1 MNYNYYIADVFTR
14 RIFNGAQIAVFPNA
28 DGLSD
33 QQMQLAARELNLT
46 ETVFVFHPVSEGTT
60 RKMRIFSPLGEI
72 DFAGHPIIATAYV
85 LGSCGDIDLTEAIT
99 HVVFE
104 QNAGPIDVN
113 ISANQGK
120 PSFVQFSRKVSAII
134 DRFAPTDEELA
145 NILAIKQSEL
155 DHKKYSPR
163 LVSCGFPYLIVPV
176 WSYESV
182 RNAKFNYSA
191 WSQSI
196 APQTAAQEILL
207 FAPKTPFVD
216 SDFNARLLGPRIGIN
231 EDPPVG
237 SAMPAFASYLCS
249 FEHTRKGT
257 HTFAVDRGD
266 AHSRRSVLNL
276 EMDHKGL
283 GQLVLRIGGE
293 AVMVATGMMTIPDI
307 EAV

>member
-1 MNYNYYIADVFTR
+1 MNYTYYIADVFTR
-14 RIFNGAQIAVFPNA
+14 QIFNGAQIAVFPNA
-28 DGLSD
+28 EGLSD
-33 QQMQLAARELNLT
+33 EHMRLLARELNLT
-46 ETVFVFHPVSEGTT
+46 ETVFVFHSDNDSSTH
-60 RKMRIFSPLGEI
+60 KMRIFSPLGEI

-85 LGSCGDIDLTEAIT
+85 LGSCGDIKLTEAVT
-99 HVVFE
+99 HLVFE
-104 QNAGPIDVN
+104 QNVGAIDVN

-120 PSFVQFSRKVSAII
+120 PYFVQFSRKISSIV

-145 NILAIKQSEL
+145 SFLSIKQSEL

-163 LVSCGFPYLIVPV
+163 LVSCGVPYLIVPV

-182 RNAKFNYSA
+182 RHAKFNYSA

-216 SDFNARLLGPRIGIN
+216 SDFNARLLGPRIGIH
-231 EDPPVG
+231 EDPPIG

-266 AHSRRSVLNL
+266 AHMRRSVINL
-276 EMDHKGL
+276 EMDHKG
-283 GQLVLRIGGE
+283 QEQSTLRVGGE
-293 AVMVATGMMTIPDI
+293 AVMFAQGTIFLPD
-307 EAV
+307 

>member
-1 MNYNYYIADVFTR
+1 VNYNYYIADVFTR
-14 RIFNGAQIAVFPNA
+14 QIFNGAQIAVFPNA
-28 DGLSD
+28 DGLSN
-33 QQMQLAARELNLT
+33 QQMKLVARELNLT
-46 ETVFVFHPVSEGTT
+46 ETVFVFHPESESTT
-60 RKMRIFSPLGEI
+60 RKMRIFSPLGEV

-85 LGSCGDIDLTEAIT
+85 LGICGDINLAEAIT
-99 HVVFE
+99 PSVFE
-104 QNAGPIDVN
+104 QNIGPIDVN

-120 PSFVQFSRKVSAII
+120 PIFVQFSRKVSSIV
-134 DRFAPTDEELA
+134 DRFAPSNEEIASFLS
-145 NILAIKQSEL
+145 IQETEL
-155 DHKKYSPR
+155 DHKKYYPR
-163 LVSCGFPYLIVPV
+163 LLSCGLPYLIVPV
-176 WSYESV
+176 WSYETV

-216 SDFNARLLGPRIGIN
+216 SDFNARLLGPRISIH
-231 EDPPVG
+231 EDPPIG

-257 HTFAVDRGD
+257 HTFAIDRGD
-266 AHSRRSVLNL
+266 ALSRRSVLNV

-283 GQLVLRIGGE
+283 EQLALRIGGE
-293 AVMVATGMMTIPDI
+293 AVLVAEGLMTIPDI